1 MEPRKV
7 GVAPAPKP
15 IVVERVAVSEGRL
28 SILVRMAPNAPR
40 NVESQL
46 LQAAL
51 AKYPSLPF
59 HACVNDKGSA
69 FADVMCETSVPHLLE
84 HLIIDEQVRDERTP
98 QNAVLVGTT
107 EWLDERKGRARIEVN
122 FTDDLVAL
130 RALREAVAFVN
141 EGMVRS

>member
-1 MEPRKV
+1 MEPRKAE
-7 GVAPAPKP
+7 GALAPKP
-15 IVVERVAVSEGRL
+15 VAVERVAVSEGRL
-28 SILVRMAPNAPR
+28 SILVRLAPDAPR

-59 HACVNDKGSA
+59 HSCVNDRGPA
-69 FADVMCETSVPHLLE
+69 FGDVMCETSVPHLLE
-84 HLIIDEQVRDERTP
+84 HIIIDEQVRDEGTP
-98 QNAVLVGTT
+98 PHAVLVGTT
-107 EWLDERKGRARIEVN
+107 AWLDEREGRARIEVN

-141 EGMVRS
+141 EGMVG